1 MIVAHI
7 FSHLIEC
14 PINDTHTEK
23 SHLES
28 KANLF
33 ITSFYG
39 GGTFPENKL
48 TDNYSY
54 IIHVLSSVS
63 ESPFLHLQNDGRT

>member
-1 MIVAHI
+1 MI
-7 FSHLIEC
+7 LIR
-14 PINDTHTEK
+14 EK
-23 SHLES
+23 SRLES

-48 TDNYSY
+48 TDSCSY
-54 IIHVLSSVS
+54 LIHVLSTVL
-63 ESPFLHLQNDGRT
+63 ESLLTYAE

>member
-1 MIVAHI
+1 MI
-7 FSHLIEC
+7 LIR
-14 PINDTHTEK
+14 EK
-23 SHLES
+23 SRLES

-48 TDNYSY
+48 TDNCNY

-63 ESPFLHLQNDGRT
+63 ESPFYICRMTEGPDYESIT